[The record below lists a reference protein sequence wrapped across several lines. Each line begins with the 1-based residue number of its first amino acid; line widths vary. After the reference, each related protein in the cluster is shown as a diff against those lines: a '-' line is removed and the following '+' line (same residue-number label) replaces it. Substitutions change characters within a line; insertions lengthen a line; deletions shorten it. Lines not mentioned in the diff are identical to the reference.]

1 MRILQIPLFVI
12 RPLSLVLTSLK
23 LKRVNDKSYIE
34 PPTTDKE
41 RMTTD
46 KGRLLALDLGKK
58 RVGVAV
64 CDELQ
69 MTVRGVS
76 VITLKNREKLFAD
89 VKNLCENFD
98 AIGLVIG
105 LPLNF
110 DGTES
115 AGATEARGIAVEF
128 ERCLSIPV
136 FLQDERLTSREAE
149 EILREQGYDW
159 REIKKLVDKEA
170 AAVILRD
177 FLAKQNL

>member
-1 MRILQIPLFVI
+1 MFFVI

-23 LKRVNDKSYIE
+23 LHCEDDKNCKEPSANGKR
-34 PPTTDKE
+34 

-46 KGRLLALDLGKK
+46 KGRILALDLGKK
-58 RVGVAV
+58 RVGIAIS
-64 CDELQ
+64 DELQ

-76 VITLKNREKLFAD
+76 VITFTALEKLFAD
-89 VKNLCENFD
+89 VKNLCDDFD
-98 AIGLVIG
+98 AVALVIG

-115 AGATEARGIAVEF
+115 AGATEARTVAAEF
-128 ERCLSIPV
+128 EKHLSIPV

-149 EILREQGYDW
+149 EVLREQGYDW

-170 AAVILRD
+170 AAIILRD
-177 FLAKQNL
+177 FLAKQSPL